1 MNLLVQPQVVC
12 TIKLWYQVF
21 YDHFPGHG
29 VHKVTNFDS
38 AGYYET
44 ITHIIVNI
52 KPIPLIFIPMDLS

>member
-12 TIKLWYQVF
+12 TITLWYQFF
-21 YDHFPGHG
+21 YDYFPGHG
-29 VHKVTNFDS
+29 VHREANFDS

-52 KPIPLIFIPMDLS
+52 